1 MLSFLLNSISS
12 AIGLILWVVQKLFR
26 PMSVLTILC
35 AICQPKE
42 TKQKLHLFYTT
53 FLFLSSCK
61 DKKWSKPKN
70 DPGNYYDAT
79 ITSKSTDSSTNTTS
93 SNSTSKTIIF
103 IRHGEST
110 WNDTFNK
117 GDRPKM
123 TFLQN
128 FIPNLIYALYMEWYM
143 FVTGKDNESWF
154 YDSPLSPKGVR
165 QAKDLRFFLQQPGTT
180 KSEIEIM
187 NLISG
192 KTKGNNGQ
200 PKSQLVSSNLRRA
213 ITTMALGLQDRLDQ
227 QYPDDSIIIMPEL
240 QEISRNPDALSI
252 TPPHGKVL
260 PSFVDKNITTCDLP
274 RIYDKQV
281 DTKTFHYGNKALT
294 SNGLERMQ
302 SFCKIVFDKIDK
314 DVVIAAGHSLWFRSF
329 FQTYLPWNVEHK
341 AKKKKLINGG
351 CVSFTLHK
359 VMSNNDNDDKSSNQ
373 QEDMYFI
380 DPKSI
385 HIIYGGF

>member
-1 MLSFLLNSISS
+1 MLSFLSASISS

-26 PMSVLTILC
+26 PVTVLTVLC
-35 AICQPKE
+35 AVCQPKE
-42 TKQKLHLFYTT
+42 TKRKLQLFYTT

-70 DPGNYYDAT
+70 DPGTYA
-79 ITSKSTDSSTNTTS
+79 TS
-93 SNSTSKTIIF
+93 SYKTESKTIIF

-117 GDRPKM
+117 GDRPKL

-128 FIPNLIYALYMEWYM
+128 FVPNLVYALCMEWYM

-154 YDSPLSPKGVR
+154 YDSPLSLKGVR
-165 QAKDLRFFLQQPGTT
+165 QAKDLRFFLQQSGAT
-180 KSEIEIM
+180 KSEIEMM

-192 KTKGNNGQ
+192 RTKGKNGE
-200 PKSQLVSSNLRRA
+200 PSSQLVSSNLRRA
-213 ITTMALGLQDRLDQ
+213 ITTMALGLQDRLDK
-227 QYPDDSIIIMPEL
+227 QYPNDSIIIMPEL

-260 PSFVDKNITTCDLP
+260 PSFVDNNITTCDLP

-281 DTKTFHYGNKALT
+281 DTETFHYGNKALT
-294 SNGLERMQ
+294 SNGLARMQ

-329 FQTYLPWNVEHK
+329 FQTYLPWDVEHK

-359 VMSNNDNDDKSSNQ
+359 VITDDDSSKQ
-373 QEDMYFI
+373 QENMFLFY
-380 DPKSI
+380 
-385 HIIYGGF
+385 